1 MAPRAPQRRGQ
12 ELREAPPPLEGN
24 DLVITLTGTIA
35 WAIALVVLLVLR
47 HQLAS
52 GRQWWI
58 WTCVA
63 GVGFGLFGLIY
74 VPHLKRSRARAAAR
88 RAAAE
93 EQAAAEQ
100 AAAEQAADQS
110 NS

>member
-1 MAPRAPQRRGQ
+1 MARPEQEASQARAPR
-12 ELREAPPPLEGN
+12 LREAPPPLEGN

-35 WAIALVVLLVLR
+35 WAVALIVLILLR
-47 HQLAS
+47 HQLPAS
-52 GRQWWI
+52 SHWWI
-58 WTCVA
+58 WTCTA

-88 RAAAE
+88 RAASPE
-93 EQAAAEQ
+93 LPG
-100 AAAEQAADQS
+100 DQS